1 MSLKVYTVELI
12 AIPINHIGIFVET
25 DASTGAGQFFN
36 VEGNILTGM
45 TYISKPIPKP
55 DTTPEFLRETFIG
68 TVAADDLHTLEKVCL
83 EVEVP
88 GKQLKLDGTPID
100 KNKPPRRCTEWT
112 KEAVDL
118 LLSKGVVRSGE
129 PHAS

>member
-1 MSLKVYTVELI
+1 MSLKVYTLEQI
-12 AIPINHIGIFVET
+12 AVPIDHIGLFVET

-45 TYISKPIPKP
+45 TYVSKPIPKP
-55 DTTPEFLRETFIG
+55 ETMPEFLRKNFIG
-68 TVAADDLHTLEKVCL
+68 TVAANDLHTLEQVCL

-100 KNKPPRRCTEWT
+100 KDKPLRRCTEWT
-112 KEAVDL
+112 REVADL
-118 LLSKGVVRSGE
+118 LISKGVVRPGT
-129 PHAS
+129 P